1 MAQIEA
7 LHSQN
12 KLPILVGGTHYYIQ
26 ALLWH
31 QQLIAGAQEGK
42 SLGDPMA
49 ILPHSSLDPG
59 LSKELETLLR
69 SSDPRDASYVFSR
82 DLAQSLHSLLSRIDP
97 SESASV
103 H

>member
-31 QQLIAGAQEGK
+31 QQLIAGAPQETK
-42 SLGDPMA
+42 SLGGPMA
-49 ILPHSSLDPG
+49 IRPHSSLDPI
-59 LSKELETLLR
+59 LSKELETLLQR
-69 SSDPRDASYVFSR
+69 SDPRDASYVFSG
-82 DLAQSLHSLLSRIDP
+82 DLAVSLHSLLSRIDP
-97 SESASV
+97 SEFL
-103 H
+103 